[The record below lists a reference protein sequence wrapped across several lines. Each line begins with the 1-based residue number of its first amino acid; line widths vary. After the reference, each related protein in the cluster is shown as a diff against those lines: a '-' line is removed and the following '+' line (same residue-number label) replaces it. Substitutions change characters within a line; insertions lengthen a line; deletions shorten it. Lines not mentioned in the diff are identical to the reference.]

1 MTFHMQNFGGKLP
14 SRVNEINT
22 LIILLSTVIHVY
34 FSSFETY
41 KYCNCNYRQF
51 ESCFAIVWPG
61 CCLITLL

>member
-41 KYCNCNYRQF
+41 KYTV
-51 ESCFAIVWPG
+51 IVIVIIDN
-61 CCLITLL
+61 LSHVLLLFGLVVA